1 MLFYRHRR
9 FGAVAFAIGTIPLLA
24 FGYLLAGCSSEV
36 RKLPITY
43 VPQQNVQAIAG
54 ADTVPI
60 EVRVEDL
67 EPDESVSG
75 WDKVNPFADRILRF
89 QVKDAADTVRG
100 AAEAELKARGFK
112 VGGGGALV
120 IIQIERFAAQT
131 EPEGAFGFSATG
143 RGYLS
148 MRVEVQPQTGMVLF
162 SKNVG
167 AEGTPT
173 DESAFSGKPATHVLG
188 ESLTDAL
195 RGLFADPAFTA
206 AILATRQQ
214 LPAKPVVSPARID
227 GAFAI
232 ASRR

>member
-1 MLFYRHRR
+1 M
-9 FGAVAFAIGTIPLLA
+9 GTIPLLA
-24 FGYLLAGCSSEV
+24 FGSLLAGCASEV

-43 VPQQNVQAIAG
+43 VPQQNVQAIRG
-54 ADTVPI
+54 ADAVPV
-60 EVRVEDL
+60 EVTVEDL
-67 EPDESVSG
+67 EPDEYVSG
-75 WDKVNPFADRILRF
+75 WDQVGAFLVGPFSGRTTRF

-100 AAEAELKARGFK
+100 AAETELKARGFK
-112 VGGGGALV
+112 IGGGGALV

-148 MRVEVQPQTGMVLF
+148 MRVEVQAQAGKVLF

-173 DESAFSGKPATHVLG
+173 DESAFTGKPATHVLG

-195 RGLFADPAFTA
+195 KGLFADPAFAA
-206 AILATRQQ
+206 AILATRQPP
-214 LPAKPVVSPARID
+214 PATPVSPARIA